1 MTRRKQRFF
10 RKGEGER
17 HPHPAAVLFYTKRLW
32 YLLLIPALRG
42 LYYGLTAGPDSWTDT
57 LWMDFLA
64 VGGVLA
70 FGWFCWLGVRY
81 RLEEEKLVLS
91 QGLVFRRERRIPL
104 NRVHGLALRTPLI
117 LNPFSLSFLS
127 LKTLG
132 GRAETPDFSLLLSQ
146 SQASALEQ
154 AVSLPAPSSPVES
167 YRPRARHVALF
178 SLLCSN
184 SLGGVLLLGALLSR
198 GGSLIG
204 QQLERQFAGAL
215 EEAAQRLAVG
225 VPIAAAAASLL
236 LLAGWMLGFFNSLA
250 RHYRMQVCRW
260 KGCLQISAG
269 LFSRRQYR
277 LREKQVTAA
286 AIRQPLLAFLFKRE
300 TLWLHWAG
308 VKEKKEGLQALL
320 LASPRKETSRFLKAF
335 LPSFCLPLAL
345 SEQRGVRLWEKEG
358 KGGCEKTLLRPPIRA
373 LPRYIGLPLGWTLFP
388 PLAAGFL
395 CLLEPSLER
404 ILRFSGWLAAI
415 PAAVS
420 FFCALAGFFRAGL
433 WMEGGVAAVCSP
445 RRFSFETLLV
455 PMEQIKQVRI
465 RRSVWQRMGQEC
477 DLFLSFGQDRWET
490 VHLKSVS
497 FPLLKARLE
506 KEGLTPSI

>member
-215 EEAAQRLAVG
+215 EEAASVWRWASQLRRRPPRCFCWQGGCWAFSTAWPAIIGCRFAVG
-225 VPIAAAAASLL
+225 RAA
-236 LLAGWMLGFFNSLA
+236 F
-250 RHYRMQVCRW
+250 R
-260 KGCLQISAG
+260 
-269 LFSRRQYR
+269 
-277 LREKQVTAA
+277 
-286 AIRQPLLAFLFKRE
+286 
-300 TLWLHWAG
+300 
-308 VKEKKEGLQALL
+308 
-320 LASPRKETSRFLKAF
+320 
-335 LPSFCLPLAL
+335 
-345 SEQRGVRLWEKEG
+345 
-358 KGGCEKTLLRPPIRA
+358 
-373 LPRYIGLPLGWTLFP
+373 FP
-388 PLAAGFL
+388 PDCFPAGN
-395 CLLEPSLER
+395 
-404 ILRFSGWLAAI
+404 I
-415 PAAVS
+415 
-420 FFCALAGFFRAGL
+420 
-433 WMEGGVAAVCSP
+433 
-445 RRFSFETLLV
+445 
-455 PMEQIKQVRI
+455 
-465 RRSVWQRMGQEC
+465 
-477 DLFLSFGQDRWET
+477 D
-490 VHLKSVS
+490 
-497 FPLLKARLE
+497 
-506 KEGLTPSI
+506 